1 MQSTELND
9 GKANNTARAQLTR
22 LILRLQE
29 EEKKDLCQNEALEPE
44 TVLVGSARQR
54 HQQSSRNAIAYAAVS
69 LSILLSLLALLWM
82 WRDFRPADAPEWK
95 PVLALAEVAREKGE
109 LYDAKALYTEAGRFA
124 AWRDDWPGLLAA
136 ACGLAKLEPKL
147 SRYSEAQAFLLR
159 AMSAAEKKQSRA
171 GLAAV
176 ARAFT
181 FFGEP
186 ELASAARSRVR
197 QNWAAKDA
205 HSAELAVTLP
215 GCWNETPDH
224 TIDLTG
230 E

>member
-1 MQSTELND
+1 MLVSST
-9 GKANNTARAQLTR
+9 
-22 LILRLQE
+22 
-29 EEKKDLCQNEALEPE
+29 
-44 TVLVGSARQR
+44 
-54 HQQSSRNAIAYAAVS
+54 QQAHERSSRNAIAYGAVS
-69 LSILLSLLALLWM
+69 LSVIFSLLALLWM
-82 WRDFRPADAPEWK
+82 WRDFQPADAPGWK

-109 LYDAKALYTEAGRFA
+109 IYDAKALYTEAGRFA

-147 SRYSEAQAFLLR
+147 SRYSERQTFLLR
-159 AMSAAEKKQSRA
+159 AMAAAEKKQSRA
-171 GLAAV
+171 GIAAV

-186 ELASAARSRVR
+186 QLASVATSRIR
-197 QNWAAKDA
+197 QNWAAEDA
-205 HSAELAVTLP
+205 NSAELALS